1 MAICETAAQCCIEI
15 SFDVSTGSPPDP
27 AHERFCFRA
36 VRQSTLSRRIVVQLV
51 HLDSERGPFPEPL
64 SRRQSGA
71 NAVRLARAGAMP
83 ASAVGLGSLHVSHH
97 LVVVAARAGYAEVIG
112 FTIGLRL
119 LLVGRGRCGVLR
131 V

>member
-64 SRRQSGA
+64 YRGKAEPTPFGWREPG
-71 NAVRLARAGAMP
+71 RMP
-83 ASAVGLGSLHVSHH
+83 ASAVGPGSLHVSHH
-97 LVVVAARAGYAEVIG
+97 LVVVAARVGDAEI
-112 FTIGLRL
+112 IGLRIGL
-119 LLVGRGRCGVLR
+119 
-131 V
+131 

>member
-36 VRQSTLSRRIVVQLV
+36 VRQSTAVAPIVVQLV
-51 HLDSERGPFPEPL
+51 HLDSERGPFPEPH
-64 SRRQSGA
+64 SQRQSGA
-71 NAVRLARAGAMP
+71 NAARLARAGAN
-83 ASAVGLGSLHVSHH
+83 AGQRSRSWFAHVSHH
-97 LVVVAARAGYAEVIG
+97 LVVVAARVGDAEIIG
-112 FTIGLRL
+112 FRIGLRL
-119 LLVGRGRCGVLR
+119 LLVDGGLCGVLW